1 MIDITKHIRTFL
13 LQDTALVA
21 IIGEKIYPVTI
32 KQTNAESST
41 FDNLPQVVIE
51 RNLSISTNRDYRQYG
66 ATIELSIIT
75 VNYSDNVAI
84 AELIDSKL
92 MTIDGYEGIRCI
104 ELQAVNET
112 YIANAFIQK
121 LTYSISN

>member
-1 MIDITKHIRTFL
+1 MIDVTKDIRTFL
-13 LQDTALVA
+13 LQDAALVA
-21 IIGEKIYPVTI
+21 LIGEKIYPVTI

-51 RNLSISTNRDYRQYG
+51 RNLSIDANSDYRQYK
-66 ATIELSIIT
+66 AIVELSVIT
-75 VNYSDNVAI
+75 INYSDNVELAG
-84 AELIDSKL
+84 LIDAKL
-92 MTIDGYEGIRCI
+92 MTVGGYEGIRNV